1 MKIEMNK
8 QELKMTKLKV
18 GTKLSALKMLKGFI
32 KDDWDV
38 FAIDMG
44 SKFEIIDVFPTADG
58 PTKYR
63 VMLLKFTR
71 GHTAEFKRR
80 KAQQAPAGAEF
91 DVKEEFIEKHCEV
104 LGE

>member
-1 MKIEMNK
+1 
-8 QELKMTKLKV
+8 MTKLKA
-18 GTKLSALKMLKGFI
+18 GTKLNLKRIYQLGI
-32 KDDWDV
+32 EDDWDV

-44 SKFEIIDVFPTADG
+44 SKFEIIDVFTTADG

-80 KAQQAPAGAEF
+80 KAQQAPAGIEF
-91 DVKEEFIEKHCEV
+91 NVNEEFIEKHCEV